1 MKSQGRRLLENA
13 EGKGMVGCL
22 VFIVLM
28 GLAIVLAVQLGP
40 VYYADYNM
48 EADIKTEA
56 SRAGARFLDDDTIIR
71 DVYQMAKRNDV
82 PIQRENI
89 KVHRL
94 AGQVVIEVTYS
105 VPVSFILFERDFDF
119 KIEASSFI
127 GTL

>member
-1 MKSQGRRLLENA
+1 MKSQGRRLLDNA
-13 EGKGMVGCL
+13 EGKGVVGCL

-28 GLAIVLAVQLGP
+28 GLAIVVAVQLGP
-40 VYYADYNM
+40 VYYSNYNM

-56 SRAGARFLDDDTIIR
+56 SRAGARFLDDDTIVR

-89 KVHRL
+89 KVHRH

-119 KIEASSFI
+119 TIEASSFI